1 MVDTLSRKELIS
13 KVREKGWEITR
24 GEKPKPPPVTPEVQ
38 NEKLVK
44 SVINAIDDMNVQ
56 SKTLSDNLIVAS
68 KIMAE
73 IAIKRIEP
81 PKENAVISKRKWN
94 MDIVRDGKGLIKRI
108 VAKEI

>member
-13 KVREKGWEITR
+13 RVKEKGWEITR
-24 GEKPKPPPVTPEVQ
+24 GEKPKPLPVTPEVQ
-38 NEKLVK
+38 NERLVK

-56 SKTLSDNLIVAS
+56 SKTLSDNLIVAA

-81 PKENAVISKRKWN
+81 TKESTTTEKRKWN
-94 MDIVRDGKGLIKRI
+94 MDVVRDGKGLIKRI
-108 VAKEI
+108 EAKEI